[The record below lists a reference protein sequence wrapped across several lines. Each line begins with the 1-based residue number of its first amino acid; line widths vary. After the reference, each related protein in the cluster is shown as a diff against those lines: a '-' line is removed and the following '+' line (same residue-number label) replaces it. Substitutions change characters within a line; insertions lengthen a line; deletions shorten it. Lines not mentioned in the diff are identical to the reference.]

1 MGRTED
7 LSEQK
12 IITSWTHVLE
22 KGEYPPYRNKTKEVR
37 KLMIEWGG
45 TGRKAITWTSEQQLI
60 GMAPLSEEKK
70 SNQKD
75 GLMAPLSMKQENGN
89 IDAQNKN
96 TKHTK
101 QVQKVKR
108 RKVWTKL
115 KNGLFGWKFV
125 KLTPY
130 GDLCERMT
138 MSSTLKTLDANENSE
153 FKWVP
158 GKLSPSLLTNTYGL
172 EQRKINFKRKLE
184 GEYYKGAIKR
194 LNLDSGLKQESNPDL
209 GFAKGSR

>member
-1 MGRTED
+1 M
-7 LSEQK
+7 
-12 IITSWTHVLE
+12 
-22 KGEYPPYRNKTKEVR
+22 
-37 KLMIEWGG
+37 
-45 TGRKAITWTSEQQLI
+45 
-60 GMAPLSEEKK
+60 
-70 SNQKD
+70 
-75 GLMAPLSMKQENGN
+75 
-89 IDAQNKN
+89 
-96 TKHTK
+96 
-101 QVQKVKR
+101 
-108 RKVWTKL
+108 
-115 KNGLFGWKFV
+115 
-125 KLTPY
+125 TPY